1 MSAAA
6 SAIAHDI
13 RPKVEQYLR
22 ADLDVVPVEPRS
34 KKIRIKNW
42 ETKKFELSDFRAE
55 NNVGIRLGKDG
66 LADVDLDCPEAISV
80 ATKLLP
86 RTGFVY
92 GRASARASHHF
103 YRVDP
108 PVKSI
113 KLKDPT
119 IGGNKGTL
127 VELRCLTSEDT
138 VGYQSVAPG
147 SIHEDTGEFIDF
159 EPGANGIIA
168 NVDAEDLMMC
178 VHRIGAA
185 ALLARHWPP
194 KGSRHETMMALAGC
208 LARLSWA
215 EAAAFRFCDAVYR
228 SVPTHDRGAVGRV
241 RGEVE
246 STFAKVK
253 EGGKVTGIPTL
264 KRAIPANVV
273 DAVLKWLDLDE
284 ILTEDEGALHSS
296 DAPPACVW
304 EDFPTLAPAASN
316 TVDHANVAEMPRHPK
331 ASQRPQLQPVKTVT
345 GLEILK
351 KEFPPPVFLFEGLL
365 HNGVTLLC
373 GRPKVGKSWLALQL
387 AIDAAC
393 GRPAM
398 TKFQNFGH
406 AGVLYAALE
415 EPESRTNARLKKFIG
430 PELEVYADNIRF
442 LYQLEPLS
450 RGGIAQLDQALTLV
464 PTRLLIVDTF
474 MAAQRTERKANADI
488 FAQDYNAVKELQNL
502 AYKHEIALVMVH
514 HTRKQSSDNPLD
526 EVAGTT
532 GITAGADSI
541 WVLRKTAQGII
552 LSIQGRDM
560 ADREIELGFSEDP
573 EFFGWSVRAQGAEV
587 GLSDARRE
595 IIDVLK
601 GPPLSPKEIAQCFP
615 NRSEKTVRNLLD
627 RMVKAGSIV
636 RAGAK
641 YAAEPV
647 PFEVTQ

>member
-6 SAIAHDI
+6 SVIAHDI

-147 SIHEDTGEFIDF
+147 SIHEDTGELIGF

-168 NVDAEDLMMC
+168 NVDAEDLTMC

-215 EAAAFRFCDAVYR
+215 EAEAFRFCDAVYR
-228 SVPTHDRGAVGRV
+228 SVLTHDRGAVGRV

-284 ILTEDEGALHSS
+284 ILTEDEFALPS
-296 DAPPACVW
+296 AA
-304 EDFPTLAPAASN
+304 APAAFD
-316 TVDHANVAEMPRHPK
+316 VDATLPSAPAYSVKANRARVAEMPAP
-331 ASQRPQLQPVKTVT
+331 ALPELINGYDILT
-345 GLEILK
+345 GD
-351 KEFPPPVFLFEGLL
+351 FPEPEFLFPGLL
-365 HNGVTLLC
+365 AKGVTFCC
-373 GRPKVGKSWLALQL
+373 GRPKTGKSWLTLQL
-387 AIDAAC
+387 AIAAASQTPAF
-393 GRPAM
+393 GRFRAKRPF
-398 TKFQNFGH
+398 K
-406 AGVLYAALE
+406 VLYCGLE
-415 EPESRTNARLKKFIG
+415 EPKSRSRSRYRKFIQPG
-430 PELEVYADNIRF
+430 TQLAEATRNMDW
-442 LYQLEPLS
+442 LY
-450 RGGIAQLDQALTLV
+450 
-464 PTRLLIVDTF
+464 
-474 MAAQRTERKANADI
+474 
-488 FAQDYNAVKELQNL
+488 ELQPLL
-502 AYKHEIALVMVH
+502 AGGAATLDAL
-514 HTRKQSSDNPLD
+514 
-526 EVAGTT
+526 
-532 GITAGADSI
+532 
-541 WVLRKTAQGII
+541 
-552 LSIQGRDM
+552 
-560 ADREIELGFSEDP
+560 
-573 EFFGWSVRAQGAEV
+573 
-587 GLSDARRE
+587 ARVSHVQR
-595 IIDVLK
+595 L
-601 GPPLSPKEIAQCFP
+601 C
-615 NRSEKTVRNLLD
+615 RR
-627 RMVKAGSIV
+627 
-636 RAGAK
+636 
-641 YAAEPV
+641 
-647 PFEVTQ
+647 

>member
-6 SAIAHDI
+6 VQPLPVTGTLALSALAYARRGWPVHPLKPGTKLPATEHGSKDATTDESTVIEWWRRWPDANIGIATGH
-13 RPKVEQYLR
+13 RFWV
-22 ADLDVVPVEPRS
+22 LDVD
-34 KKIRIKNW
+34 
-42 ETKKFELSDFRAE
+42 TKH
-55 NNVGIRLGKDG
+55 
-66 LADVDLDCPEAISV
+66 ADAAAWLES
-80 ATKLLP
+80 
-86 RTGFVY
+86 
-92 GRASARASHHF
+92 
-103 YRVDP
+103 
-108 PVKSI
+108 
-113 KLKDPT
+113 
-119 IGGNKGTL
+119 
-127 VELRCLTSEDT
+127 VELPETVTQITGTRGRHYLYALPGFDVHNSQSKVGPHIDVRGVGGYIVAAPSIHPETRRQYAWDT
-138 VGYQSVAPG
+138 ETDIPTEEPAAAPG
-147 SIHEDTGEFIDF
+147 WLLEKLRPTNTGNQPFAVPPAIKHGVQHETLFKLACSMRAKGLE
-159 EPGANGIIA
+159 EPEI
-168 NVDAEDLMMC
+168 
-178 VHRIGAA
+178 AA
-185 ALLARHWPP
+185 AVILVSKRCEVVPP
-194 KGSRHETMMALAGC
+194 EK
-208 LARLSWA
+208 
-215 EAAAFRFCDAVYR
+215 
-228 SVPTHDRGAVGRV
+228 
-241 RGEVE
+241 
-246 STFAKVK
+246 
-253 EGGKVTGIPTL
+253 
-264 KRAIPANVV
+264 NVV
-273 DAVLKWLDLDE
+273 KIVADACKRYAPGPSPEFDWKVASPAE
-284 ILTEDEGALHSS
+284 VIEG
-296 DAPPACVW
+296 
-304 EDFPTLAPAASN
+304 
-316 TVDHANVAEMPRHPK
+316 VDHVNVAEMPRHAK

-573 EFFGWSVRAQGAEV
+573 DFFGWSVRAQGAEV

-595 IIDVLK
+595 ILDVLR

-615 NRSEKTVRNLLD
+615 NKSEKTIRCLLD

>member
-6 SAIAHDI
+6 VEPLPVTGTLALSALAYARRGWPVHPLKPLSKLPASKHGCLDATTDEAQIRKWWTENPNYNIGLATGHRFWVLDVDTKHADAAEWLESVSLPETITAITGTNGRHFLFRSPDFPVTNSTSKIGPHIDI
-13 RPKVEQYLR
+13 RGTGGYIVAAPSIHPETRRQYAWDTETDIPSEEPAAAPSWL
-22 ADLDVVPVEPRS
+22 LDRLMPTGSQRLGPAPNIIPHGVQHTTLFKYACSMRS
-34 KKIRIKNW
+34 KYGMT
-42 ETKKFELSDFRAE
+42 EEEMLPAVVALSKRCE
-55 NNVGIRLGKDG
+55 IVPPERNMVKLV
-66 LADVDLDCPEAISV
+66 ADVC
-80 ATKLLP
+80 K
-86 RTGFVY
+86 RY
-92 GRASARASHHF
+92 
-103 YRVDP
+103 
-108 PVKSI
+108 
-113 KLKDPT
+113 
-119 IGGNKGTL
+119 
-127 VELRCLTSEDT
+127 
-138 VGYQSVAPG
+138 APG
-147 SIHEDTGEFIDF
+147 MSSEFDWKVAS
-159 EPGANGIIA
+159 P
-168 NVDAEDLMMC
+168 AE
-178 VHRIGAA
+178 VI
-185 ALLARHWPP
+185 
-194 KGSRHETMMALAGC
+194 
-208 LARLSWA
+208 
-215 EAAAFRFCDAVYR
+215 
-228 SVPTHDRGAVGRV
+228 
-241 RGEVE
+241 
-246 STFAKVK
+246 
-253 EGGKVTGIPTL
+253 EG
-264 KRAIPANVV
+264 
-273 DAVLKWLDLDE
+273 
-284 ILTEDEGALHSS
+284 
-296 DAPPACVW
+296 
-304 EDFPTLAPAASN
+304 
-316 TVDHANVAEMPRHPK
+316 VDHVNVAEMPRHPK

-595 IIDVLK
+595 ILDVLK

>member
-6 SAIAHDI
+6 VEPLPVTGTLALSALAYARRGWPVHPLKPGTKLPATEHGSKDATTDESTVIEWWRRWPDANIGIATGH
-13 RPKVEQYLR
+13 RFWV
-22 ADLDVVPVEPRS
+22 LDVD
-34 KKIRIKNW
+34 
-42 ETKKFELSDFRAE
+42 TKH
-55 NNVGIRLGKDG
+55 
-66 LADVDLDCPEAISV
+66 ADAAAWLES
-80 ATKLLP
+80 
-86 RTGFVY
+86 
-92 GRASARASHHF
+92 
-103 YRVDP
+103 
-108 PVKSI
+108 
-113 KLKDPT
+113 
-119 IGGNKGTL
+119 
-127 VELRCLTSEDT
+127 VELPETVTQITGTRGRHYLYALPGFDVHNSQSKVGPHIDVRGVGGYIVAAPSIHPETRRQYAWDT
-138 VGYQSVAPG
+138 ETDIPTEEPAAAPG
-147 SIHEDTGEFIDF
+147 WLLEKLRPTNTGNQPFAVPPAIKHGVQHETLFKLACSMRAKGLE
-159 EPGANGIIA
+159 EPEI
-168 NVDAEDLMMC
+168 
-178 VHRIGAA
+178 AA
-185 ALLARHWPP
+185 AVILVSKRCEVVPP
-194 KGSRHETMMALAGC
+194 EK
-208 LARLSWA
+208 
-215 EAAAFRFCDAVYR
+215 
-228 SVPTHDRGAVGRV
+228 
-241 RGEVE
+241 
-246 STFAKVK
+246 
-253 EGGKVTGIPTL
+253 
-264 KRAIPANVV
+264 NVV
-273 DAVLKWLDLDE
+273 KIVADACKRYAPGPSPEFDWKVASPAE
-284 ILTEDEGALHSS
+284 VIEG
-296 DAPPACVW
+296 
-304 EDFPTLAPAASN
+304 
-316 TVDHANVAEMPRHPK
+316 VDHVNVAEMPRHAK

-398 TKFQNFGH
+398 AKFQNFGH

-573 EFFGWSVRAQGAEV
+573 DFFGWSVRAQGAEV

-595 IIDVLK
+595 ILDVLK